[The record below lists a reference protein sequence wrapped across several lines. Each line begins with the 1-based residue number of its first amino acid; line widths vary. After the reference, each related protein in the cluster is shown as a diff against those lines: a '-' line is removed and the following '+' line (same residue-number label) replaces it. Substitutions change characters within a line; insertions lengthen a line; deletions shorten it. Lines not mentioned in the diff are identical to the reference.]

1 MKLKTQLNNSL
12 PSLQLSKLI
21 INACLIMISFIIST
35 LSLSLSAQA
44 AKIERWFEVEV
55 ILFKQLE
62 DKSKLKEQFSNEA
75 DATNLPK
82 YKKTFDLL
90 SPYLQSDLTT
100 IKQAFS
106 RCNNTDDKTNFLL
119 SQQQVNTKKL
129 FYKGVT
135 EKAEYLDLNNPRLSK
150 DKLCLSSQAD
160 FERISNKQQLAHSSL
175 DGFIVKTLAKRLNT
189 SGSHIKSQPYL
200 IADKDLLLKDINTR
214 LRWSKQFK
222 PLLHFGWRQAG
233 VTRTKAIPMKFFA
246 GQHIEN
252 DYQQALNNYQ
262 IELDNH
268 AKLQKQLHFKQEQ
281 ANNSNVT
288 NSTKHTNTEHNNI
301 KQKAIAQLLA
311 DIDTFNGSNT
321 DNIIIKETVN
331 QLTEQQLNDLLVS
344 KVVSGGIITQPLE
357 QSLEMILPPVK
368 PLQPWFLDG
377 FFKIHLD
384 HYLYITADFNV
395 LNSLPIYSSTYNS
408 KQKPITPSKEK
419 KTKLIN
425 FSQNRRVITGEI
437 HYFDHPYIGM
447 IVQIRRFDPTKP
459 ADEAVTQAIK

>member
-1 MKLKTQLNNSL
+1 MKLKAQLNNSL

-21 INACLIMISFIIST
+21 INACLLMISFIIST
-35 LSLSLSAQA
+35 LSLSISAQA
-44 AKIERWFEVEV
+44 AKTERWFEVEV

-75 DATNLPK
+75 SATNLPK
-82 YKKTFDLL
+82 YKKIFDLL
-90 SPYLQSDLTT
+90 SPYLQPDLTT
-100 IKQAFS
+100 IKQSFP
-106 RCNNTDDKTNFLL
+106 RCSNTNDKADFLL
-119 SQQQVNTKKL
+119 SQQQINTKKL
-129 FYKGVT
+129 FYRDITK
-135 EKAEYLDLNNPRLSK
+135 KIEYLDLNNPLFST
-150 DKLCLSSQAD
+150 DKLCVYSQAD
-160 FERISNKQQLAHSSL
+160 FEQILNKQQLAHFSL

-222 PLLHFGWRQAG
+222 PLLHFGWRQVG

-252 DYQQALNNYQ
+252 DYQQALNDYQ
-262 IELDNH
+262 IELDNKE
-268 AKLQKQLHFKQEQ
+268 KLQKQLHLNQEQ

-288 NSTKHTNTEHNNI
+288 NSTKHNNTKYNNI
-301 KQKAIAQLLA
+301 KQKTIAQLLA
-311 DIDTFNGSNT
+311 DIDKFNGSNT

-331 QLTEQQLNDLLVS
+331 QLSEQQLDDLLVS
-344 KVVSGGIITQPLE
+344 KVVRGAITTQPLE
-357 QSLEMILPPVK
+357 QSLEITLPPIK

-377 FFKIHLD
+377 FFKVHLD

-408 KQKPITPSKEK
+408 KQKSIIPPKEK